1 MMIPCWGL
9 MNWDYDYV
17 LACACFFLE
26 SVWFDVFKTSEG
38 CWVSVLWPSA
48 HADYCAV
55 FGEHDTSA
63 CLVRSGKPDCPQHGL
78 RLTVFSSCVYY
89 A

>member
-1 MMIPCWGL
+1 MDGWVRRLIRRRRWDENLAMMIPCWGL

-17 LACACFFLE
+17 LACACFFPE
-26 SVWFDVFKTSEG
+26 SVWFDVFKRSEG

-63 CLVRSGKPDCPQHGL
+63 PAL
-78 RLTVFSSCVYY
+78 
-89 A
+89 